1 MGSLSIKQEK
11 KLFISKITLKMNTQ
25 EFYIINGSTVP
36 YLRMEL
42 INDGRTDFLKNDII
56 NKSLQ
61 DAKVTFSMKNIDNGI
76 LKVSNAPCD
85 IVLAKTDGCEEKYV
99 IEYRWKERDT
109 KDRGVYKGW
118 FTIIFNGN
126 ITEYGVDFPKGKL
139 KMPISEDLYIYIK

>member
-25 EFYIINGSTVP
+25 EFYIINGSTIP

-61 DAKVTFSMKNIDNGI
+61 DAKVTFSMENIDNGI

-109 KDRGVYKGW
+109 KDRGIYKGW

>member
-61 DAKVTFSMKNIDNGI
+61 DAKVTFSMENIDKN
-76 LKVSNAPCD
+76 LKNTTTSKNQNQNSKS
-85 IVLAKTDGCEEKYV
+85 IGL
-99 IEYRWKERDT
+99 
-109 KDRGVYKGW
+109 
-118 FTIIFNGN
+118 
-126 ITEYGVDFPKGKL
+126 
-139 KMPISEDLYIYIK
+139 